1 MSVDEGQDEDV
12 EGSRNEEDPDQK
24 EHLGLPPAPTADGIQ
39 DLPGVNVVKLFFFLT
54 GDYRSK
60 LVHFESQKNV
70 FCLKSP

>member
-24 EHLGLPPAPTADGIQ
+24 EHLGLPPAPTADGVQ
-39 DLPGVNVVKLFFFLT
+39 DLPGVNVVKLFSFLPAGLHY

-60 LVHFESQKNV
+60 PVHVESQENI
-70 FCLKSP
+70 F